1 MTPLLLEKALTAPDG
16 GRSSAAGM
24 DAELLTSTRNERLSP
39 LHDTAFVGQ
48 IATNME
54 GKGVTGLTRYSQ

>member
-39 LHDTAFVGQ
+39 FRDTAFP
-48 IATNME
+48 NME

>member
-16 GRSSAAGM
+16 GRSAAGM
-24 DAELLTSTRNERLSP
+24 DAELLTSTRNECLCPFR
-39 LHDTAFVGQ
+39 DTAFP
-48 IATNME
+48 NME